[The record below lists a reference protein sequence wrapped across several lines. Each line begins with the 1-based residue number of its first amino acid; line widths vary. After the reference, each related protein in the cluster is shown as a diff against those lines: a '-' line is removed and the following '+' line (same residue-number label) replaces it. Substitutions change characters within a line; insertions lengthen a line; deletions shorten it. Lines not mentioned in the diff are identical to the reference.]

1 MVQIHK
7 DFIRIIMLLIAG
19 VMVASWIQI
28 NYDFEAGAIY
38 IAMMLIAIF
47 MYVIAERIGV
57 VKK

>member
-1 MVQIHK
+1 MAKIHK

-19 VMVASWIQI
+19 VLAASWIQI

-47 MYVIAERIGV
+47 MYIIAEKIGV

>member
-1 MVQIHK
+1 MAKIHK

-19 VMVASWIQI
+19 VLAASWIQI

-47 MYVIAERIGV
+47 MYIIAEKIGV
-57 VKK
+57 VK